1 MEESSGDS
9 TINVRVPIG
18 KEGGAVTGKP
28 ANTAPPVKK
37 SNVGRSRK
45 GCMRGKGG
53 PENAL
58 CTFRGVRQRTW
69 GKWVAEIREPN
80 RGARVWLG
88 TFNTSLEAAR
98 AYDDAARRL
107 YGPSAKLNLLD
118 DTFSSLSSS
127 SPGSTGGAGFNI
139 GDDHYLS
146 SSPGSSATATSEMSE
161 GKEWYAEECSVLD
174 EASVF
179 RDRDGK
185 YLLWETPA
193 PSLLDEEQNRGWPEF
208 PKDNNGFHCA
218 DGTEINIDMG
228 AGVRVPPWSY

>member
-18 KEGGAVTGKP
+18 KNDVVPGKP
-28 ANTAPPVKK
+28 ANTGPVKK

-88 TFNTSLEAAR
+88 TFNTALEAAR

-107 YGPSAKLNLLD
+107 YGP
-118 DTFSSLSSS
+118 
-127 SPGSTGGAGFNI
+127 
-139 GDDHYLS
+139 
-146 SSPGSSATATSEMSE
+146 EMSE

-193 PSLLDEEQNRGWPEF
+193 PSLLDEEHNRGWPEF

-218 DGTEINIDMG
+218 DGSLVTRETYAYM
-228 AGVRVPPWSY
+228 

>member
-1 MEESSGDS
+1 MEESGDS

-18 KEGGAVTGKP
+18 KENVIAGKP
-28 ANTAPPVKK
+28 TGPVKK

-98 AYDDAARRL
+98 AYDEAARRL
-107 YGPSAKLNLLD
+107 YGPSAKLNLAD
-118 DTFSSLSSS
+118 DYSSSLSS
-127 SPGSTGGAGFNI
+127 SPGSTITSATGLNI

-208 PKDNNGFHCA
+208 PRDNNGFHCA
-218 DGTEINIDMG
+218 DGTEININIDME
-228 AGVRVPPWSY
+228 AGVQVPPWSY